1 MRESLK
7 TQKGG
12 GQKSNNFTIF
22 ISEGKSKIPFGSKT
36 KIAYLFVFFSVRLG
50 FCSCRHLVYSG
61 MTHFNKPLLMNG
73 YQKGKNK
80 QQWHTVMY
88 SP

>member
-22 ISEGKSKIPFGSKT
+22 ISEGKSKIPFGNKT
-36 KIAYLFVFFSVRLG
+36 NIAPIILFFSVRLG
-50 FCSCRHLVYSG
+50 FCSCRYLVYSG
-61 MTHFNKPLLMNG
+61 MTHYNKPRLMNG
-73 YQKGKNK
+73 YQKVKYK
-80 QQWHTVMY
+80 RQ
-88 SP
+88 